1 MCEQGE
7 FICCGHHHHHHD
19 DNDTDDDDHHLL
31 LQRYRYSPPPLSDA
45 SGASA
50 KDDSTP
56 AGDDDVTFTHV
67 ARLLGDR
74 GAFGFTIMPTDEPRT
89 LRLTLTLRCGPR
101 RLAPT
106 PSLVTKL

>member
-45 SGASA
+45 SASA